1 MRAHRGGE
9 QPGARGGTRHTQ
21 RRREARERG
30 ERVLTSSFLYWFLSL
45 RLLVSEDLASVSRI
59 AKAVERGERGDEGL
73 LKDLELGP
81 AGSGGQG
88 AVAWQDGAGRG
99 GDPQAAAAL
108 ARADQ
113 QVAQAAGSGGSE

>member
-1 MRAHRGGE
+1 MPVQRGGE
-9 QPGARGGTRHTQ
+9 QHGARGGARHTQ

-30 ERVLTSSFLYWFLSL
+30 EGPHFFFLILVFVTSSLI
-45 RLLVSEDLASVSRI
+45 SEDLASVSRI
-59 AKAVERGERGDEGL
+59 AEAVERGEWGDEGL